1 MESALRTVVGPELR
15 LSSSD
20 QQSLARYARLVR
32 YGTDEIVQHAGVV
45 PMGITFVIAGSV
57 RLTVTTDDGS
67 VVAIATLKKGT
78 FLGLTA
84 LTRQPDPAGAVA
96 LEEVTALQ
104 IGREHLEQVVMN
116 KPMLLQELGRVIDE
130 RQRKAQQAIRRDL
143 HQSPAAAGEHRG
155 PARRRRAVGHGWPS
169 DRSVSARPHPA
180 HRSSDGAD
188 RGYRAMCGE
197 SGCHPCRGRRDDRH
211 VGTDGD
217 QLFGPV
223 PGG

>member
-1 MESALRTVVGPELR
+1 MWSPPCARWWGPELR

-155 PARRRRAVGHGWPS
+155 PARR
-169 DRSVSARPHPA
+169 
-180 HRSSDGAD
+180 
-188 RGYRAMCGE
+188 
-197 SGCHPCRGRRDDRH
+197 
-211 VGTDGD
+211 
-217 QLFGPV
+217 
-223 PGG
+223 